1 MCMANTWNS
10 WSARQE
16 GQRGTVSIQQQKK
29 KYSRKNIPNAVHHDG
44 GFYFGELKASRP
56 GSDKKK
62 QQQRDENGPSQT
74 QTQLLCGQTSPVY
87 CQTNGTW
94 RRHLRHDT
102 SWQSIVCT
110 PVLSVRWTLD
120 AAVWCC
126 WVQSPLG
133 HSGWKVKWEKALM
146 QLHCP
151 LMLVNWKALFYL
163 LCLCSKKHKQFTK
176 TKF

>member
-29 KYSRKNIPNAVHHDG
+29 NIPEKIFPMLSTTTEVFTLPNW
-44 GFYFGELKASRP
+44 SRH
-56 GSDKKK
+56 GLVQIKKK
-62 QQQRDENGPSQT
+62 QQREENGPSQT

-110 PVLSVRWTLD
+110 PALSVRWTLD
-120 AAVWCC
+120 AAVWFC

-163 LCLCSKKHKQFTK
+163 LCLWSKKHKQFTK